1 MKKVK
6 TALLL
11 RKIQILSKENG
22 FYAENEKTL
31 VGFSGGADSVVLM
44 HALSG
49 FLGNDRVC
57 AVHINHMLRG
67 ADADADEEFC
77 RAFCEKENIP
87 FRAVRIDVAALCGG
101 KGFEEAA
108 RDVRYRVFEETAAAF
123 GCSTVSLAHTASDNL
138 ETMLFHLCRGAGA
151 AGLSG
156 IPPQRTLGNVRVVR
170 PLLDATREDILAYA
184 EENGLSY
191 QTDATNADTA
201 YTRNFIRAEIVPLL
215 KKVNAS
221 AEENARYAAD
231 AIREMRDLTD
241 ETAERF
247 LRENDPLT
255 VSSLETLAPPILHAV
270 LTKAYQNAGGG
281 TLPRSQ
287 ADALSAL
294 IREHKTGASVSLSGG
309 ITAKIDGAFLRFST
323 EAVENHAFD
332 GAIPLVFGENRL
344 SDFQYIYIGTA
355 PTRCFRFSASAEITE
370 RSLPT
375 LFARA
380 RREGEAYR
388 FGGMTRKL
396 KKLLCGKSMLEK
408 NRPLICD
415 GDGIVWHPDFP
426 VADGK
431 AGILS
436 IYYIE
441 T

>member
-1 MKKVK
+1 MD
-6 TALLL
+6 AEE
-11 RKIQILSKENG
+11 KEI
-22 FYAENEKTL
+22 
-31 VGFSGGADSVVLM
+31 
-44 HALSG
+44 
-49 FLGNDRVC
+49 FLGELGLEQGGLDRLIQKSYHLLGLISYLTAGEPEVR
-57 AVHINHMLRG
+57 AWTITRG
-67 ADADADEEFC
+67 TKA
-77 RAFCEKENIP
+77 P
-87 FRAVRIDVAALCGG
+87 Q
-101 KGFEEAA
+101 
-108 RDVRYRVFEETAAAF
+108 
-123 GCSTVSLAHTASDNL
+123 
-138 ETMLFHLCRGAGA
+138 A
-151 AGLSG
+151 AGKIHSDFERG
-156 IPPQRTLGNVRVVR
+156 
-170 PLLDATREDILAYA
+170 
-184 EENGLSY
+184 
-191 QTDATNADTA
+191 
-201 YTRNFIRAEIVPLL
+201 FIRAEIVPLL

-247 LRENDPLT
+247 LRENDPLA
-255 VSSLETLAPPILHAV
+255 VASLETLAPPILHAV
-270 LTKAYQNAGGG
+270 LTKSYQNAGGG

-323 EAVENHAFD
+323 EVVENHAFD